1 MKFYIINDIYLS
13 ILCLLLIFLIPFYC
27 LPTIVSSEMPIYLIL
42 FFSMIFTG
50 ILYYP
55 ILMLIK
61 INKKYYK
68 KLKEKLCN

>member
-1 MKFYIINDIYLS
+1 
-13 ILCLLLIFLIPFYC
+13 
-27 LPTIVSSEMPIYLIL
+27 
-42 FFSMIFTG
+42 MIFTG